1 MTGLDFIEQV
11 RKSLTDRGETPATD
25 RAVAARLGMS
35 ITSLTNW
42 KARSDVT
49 ASQMARMMLSVE
61 RASEARAHS
70 GTIRPIVEF
79 FQVSRAQVRE
89 GENFRIFSVSDRD
102 GAKQPYLSGLKA
114 ELEAHHGIYLFYDSR
129 GKALYA
135 GKARAQNLWKEI
147 NLAFNR
153 DRSVQNILRVNHLQS
168 RKDFRT
174 SDEITR
180 QIRSANVRLH
190 ELAEYVSA
198 YRVTDTMIGNLES
211 LLIRAFPNDL
221 LNKRIENLAW
231 GK

>member
-1 MTGLDFIEQV
+1 MTGADFIDQV
-11 RKSLTDRGETPATD
+11 RKSLAERDETPATD

-35 ITSLTNW
+35 ITSLANW
-42 KARSDVT
+42 KSRPQVT
-49 ASQMARMMLSVE
+49 APQMARLMLSIE
-61 RASEARAHS
+61 RASETRAHS

-79 FQVSRAQVRE
+79 FQVSRAQIRE
-89 GENFRIFSVSDRD
+89 GENFRIFRVEDDS
-102 GAKQPYLSGLKA
+102 GEKQPYLSGLKA

-129 GKALYA
+129 GRGLYA

-153 DRSVQNILRVNHLQS
+153 DRSVQNILRVNHLES

-180 QIRSANVRLH
+180 QIRPSNVRLH

-198 YRVTDTMIGNLES
+198 YRVADAMIGNLES

-231 GK
+231 DI